1 MTQIRIKPWRTA
13 VAGLLVVLFVSTAT
27 AAAAR
32 APVAEIP
39 THAVVGSASQPSP
52 TDRADRVDFNG
63 DGFDDL
69 AIGVPGEGI
78 RGAALAGAVN
88 ILYGGTGGLAGTNQ
102 LLTQGNPEAVDLFG
116 LAVAKGDFNA
126 DGFTDLAVGAPS
138 EDVGAAGLAGAVNV
152 FYGSAAG
159 LPATSQVR
167 LQGNPENSDR
177 FGSALDA
184 GLFNDDDVLDLAVG
198 APGETVG
205 GRPDAG
211 AVSVF
216 YGSAAGLPATS
227 QGLFQ
232 GNPEQGD
239 RFGATLVAGFFNA
252 DQGDLA
258 VGAPGEDVGTAG
270 GAGAVSVFSGAPGGL
285 PATSQVR
292 LQANPE
298 VGDQFGAALAAGFFS
313 GSIFSDL
320 AVGAPTETLGG
331 TADAGAVSVFLGSA
345 IQLSGT
351 AAQTLVQGSGVGG
364 TAEAGDEFGSALAAG
379 FFDAGPSDLAIGA
392 PFEDLGATSN
402 AGAVNVVYG
411 SNTGLVGRN
420 QTLTQNSPGVV
431 GTAES
436 GDLFGAAL
444 ARGIFLNNFNG
455 DDFADLAI
463 GAPGEDVGT
472 AADAGAVNV
481 QYGSATGLP
490 GPGGQLFTQNSAGVG
505 GAAESGDG
513 FGAALD

>member
-1 MTQIRIKPWRTA
+1 MRRALGVIA
-13 VAGLLVVLFVSTAT
+13 VALATLL
-27 AAAAR
+27 AAAW
-32 APVAEIP
+32 P
-39 THAVVGSASQPSP
+39 VVGSVAQPSP

-69 AIGVPGEGI
+69 AIGVPAEGVG
-78 RGAALAGAVN
+78 GAALAGAVN
-88 ILYGGTGGLAGTNQ
+88 ILNGGADGLAGTDQ
-102 LLTQGNPEAVDLFG
+102 LLIQGNPEPVDLFG
-116 LAVAKGDFNA
+116 FAVAKGDFNA

-138 EDVGAAGLAGAVNV
+138 EDVGTAGLAGAVNV
-152 FYGSAAG
+152 FYGSVNG

-167 LQGNPENSDR
+167 LQSNPENSDR

-184 GLFNDDDVLDLAVG
+184 GLFNDDDVMDLAVG

-205 GRPDAG
+205 GRADAG

-216 YGSAAGLPATS
+216 YGSAGGLPATS
-227 QGLFQ
+227 QTLLQ

-239 RFGATLVAGFFNA
+239 RFGAALVAGFFNA

-258 VGAPGEDVGTAG
+258 VGAPGEDVGSAG
-270 GAGAVSVFSGAPGGL
+270 GAGAVSVFSGTPGGL
-285 PATSQVR
+285 PTSSRVL

-298 VGDQFGAALAAGFFS
+298 VGDQFG
-313 GSIFSDL
+313 
-320 AVGAPTETLGG
+320 
-331 TADAGAVSVFLGSA
+331 
-345 IQLSGT
+345 
-351 AAQTLVQGSGVGG
+351 
-364 TAEAGDEFGSALAAG
+364 SALAAG
-379 FFDAGPSDLAIGA
+379 FFDTGPSDLAIGA
-392 PFEDLGATSN
+392 PFEDLGGATD

-431 GTAES
+431 GTAEP
-436 GDLFGAAL
+436 GDLFGVAL
-444 ARGIFLNNFNG
+444 ARGIFFNNFNG

-463 GAPGEDVGT
+463 GAAGEDVGT
-472 AADAGAVNV
+472 RVDAGAVNV

-490 GPGGQLFTQNSAGVG
+490 GPGGQLFTQDSPGVG
-505 GAAESGDG
+505 GGTESGDG

>member
-1 MTQIRIKPWRTA
+1 MRRALVVIA
-13 VAGLLVVLFVSTAT
+13 VALATVLAAVLPAVG
-27 AAAAR
+27 AAA
-32 APVAEIP
+32 
-39 THAVVGSASQPSP
+39 QPSP

-69 AIGVPGEGI
+69 AIGVPAEGVG
-78 RGAALAGAVN
+78 GAALAGAVN
-88 ILYGGTGGLAGTNQ
+88 ILYGGAGGLAGTNQ
-102 LLTQGNPEAVDLFG
+102 LLTQGNPEPVDLFG
-116 LAVAKGDFNA
+116 FAVAKGDFNA

-177 FGSALDA
+177 FGFALDA
-184 GLFNDDDVLDLAVG
+184 GLFNDDDVMDLAVG

-205 GRPDAG
+205 GQLSAG

-216 YGSAAGLPATS
+216 YGSAGGLPATS

-232 GNPEQGD
+232 GNPELGD
-239 RFGATLVAGFFNA
+239 RFGAALVAGFFNA

-258 VGAPGEDVGTAG
+258 VGAPGEDVGSAG
-270 GAGAVSVFSGAPGGL
+270 GAGAVSVFSGTPGGL
-285 PATSQVR
+285 PTASRVL

-298 VGDQFGAALAAGFFS
+298 VGDQFGSALAAGFFS

-320 AVGAPTETLGG
+320 AVGAPTETVGSN
-331 TADAGAVSVFLGSA
+331 ADAGAVSVFLGSA
-345 IQLSGT
+345 SQLSGT
-351 AAQTLVQGSGVGG
+351 AAQTLVQGPGVGG
-364 TAEAGDEFGSALAAG
+364 AAEAGDEFGAALAAG
-379 FFDAGPSDLAIGA
+379 FFDTGPSDLAIGA
-392 PFEDLGATSN
+392 PFEDLGAATD

-420 QTLTQNSPGVV
+420 QTLTQDSPGVA

-436 GDLFGAAL
+436 GDLFGVAL
-444 ARGIFLNNFNG
+444 ARGIFFNNFNG

-463 GAPGEDVGT
+463 GAAAEDVG
-472 AADAGAVNV
+472 AATDAGAVNV

-490 GPGGQLFTQNSAGVG
+490 GPGGQLFTQDSPGVG
-505 GAAESGDG
+505 GTAESGDSLG
-513 FGAALD
+513 SALD

>member
-1 MTQIRIKPWRTA
+1 MRRALGVIA
-13 VAGLLVVLFVSTAT
+13 VALATLL
-27 AAAAR
+27 AAVW
-32 APVAEIP
+32 P
-39 THAVVGSASQPSP
+39 VVGSVAQPSP

-69 AIGVPGEGI
+69 AIGAPAEGVG
-78 RGAALAGAVN
+78 GAALAGAVN
-88 ILYGGTGGLAGTNQ
+88 ILYGGADGLAGTDQ
-102 LLTQGNPEAVDLFG
+102 LLTQGNPEPVDLFG
-116 LAVAKGDFNA
+116 FAVAKGDFNA
-126 DGFTDLAVGAPS
+126 DGFTDLAAGAPN
-138 EDVGAAGLAGAVNV
+138 EDVGAAPSAGAVNV

-167 LQGNPENSDR
+167 LQGNPEIGDQ
-177 FGSALDA
+177 FGFALDA
-184 GLFNDDDVLDLAVG
+184 GLFNDDDFLDLAVG

-205 GRPDAG
+205 GQLSAG

-216 YGSAAGLPATS
+216 YGSAAGLPANS

-239 RFGATLVAGFFNA
+239 RFGAALVAGFFNA
-252 DQGDLA
+252 NQGDLA

-285 PATSQVR
+285 PVASQVL
-292 LQANPE
+292 LQTNPE
-298 VGDQFGAALAAGFFS
+298 VGDQFGAALAASFFDS
-313 GSIFSDL
+313 DIFNDL
-320 AVGAPTETLGG
+320 AVGAPTETVG
-331 TADAGAVSVFLGSA
+331 TSADAGAVSVFFGSA
-345 IQLSGT
+345 SQLSG
-351 AAQTLVQGSGVGG
+351 AAGQTLVQGPGVGG
-364 TAEAGDEFGSALAAG
+364 SAEAGDQFGSALAAG
-379 FFDAGPSDLAIGA
+379 PFDTGPSDLAIGT
-392 PFEDLGATSN
+392 PFEDLGATTD

-420 QTLTQNSPGVV
+420 QTLTQASPGV
-431 GTAES
+431 GGNAES

-444 ARGIFLNNFNG
+444 ARGIFFNNFNG

-490 GPGGQLFTQNSAGVG
+490 GPGGQLFTQDSPGVG
-505 GAAESGDG
+505 GAAESGDA

>member
-1 MTQIRIKPWRTA
+1 MRRALGVIA
-13 VAGLLVVLFVSTAT
+13 VALATLL
-27 AAAAR
+27 AAAW
-32 APVAEIP
+32 P
-39 THAVVGSASQPSP
+39 VVGSVAQPSP

-69 AIGVPGEGI
+69 AIGAPAEGVG
-78 RGAALAGAVN
+78 GASLAGAVN
-88 ILYGGTGGLAGTNQ
+88 ILYGGADGLAGTDQ
-102 LLTQGNPEAVDLFG
+102 LLTQGNPEPVDLFG

-126 DGFTDLAVGAPS
+126 DGFTDLAVGAPN
-138 EDVGAAGLAGAVNV
+138 EDVGAAPSAGAVNV

-167 LQGNPENSDR
+167 LQGNPEIGDQ
-177 FGSALDA
+177 FGFALDA
-184 GLFNDDDVLDLAVG
+184 GLFNDDDFLDLAVG

-205 GRPDAG
+205 GQLSAG

-216 YGSAAGLPATS
+216 YGSAAGLPANS

-239 RFGATLVAGFFNA
+239 RFGAALVAGFFNA

-285 PATSQVR
+285 PVASQVR

-298 VGDQFGAALAAGFFS
+298 VGDQFGLALAAGFFS

-320 AVGAPTETLGG
+320 AVGAPTETVG
-331 TADAGAVSVFLGSA
+331 TSADAGAVSVFLGSA
-345 IQLSGT
+345 SQLGGA
-351 AAQTLVQGSGVGG
+351 AAQTLVQGPGVGG
-364 TAEAGDEFGSALAAG
+364 TAETGDEFGSALAAG
-379 FFDAGPSDLAIGA
+379 PFDTGPSDLAIGA
-392 PFEDLGATSN
+392 PFEDLGAATD

-431 GTAES
+431 GTAEP
-436 GDLFGAAL
+436 GDLFGVAL

-463 GAPGEDVGT
+463 GVAGEDVGT
-472 AADAGAVNV
+472 QVDAGAVNV
-481 QYGSATGLP
+481 QYGAATGLP
-490 GPGGQLFTQNSAGVG
+490 GPGGQLFTQDSPGVG
-505 GAAESGDG
+505 GTAESGDG

>member
-1 MTQIRIKPWRTA
+1 MTQIRTAWRTA
-13 VAGLLVVLFVSTAT
+13 VAGLLVVLLVATAT

-32 APVAEIP
+32 APVAGSP

-52 TDRADRVDFNG
+52 SDRADRVDFNG

-69 AIGVPGEGI
+69 AIGVPGEGVG
-78 RGAALAGAVN
+78 GAALAGAVN

-116 LAVAKGDFNA
+116 FAVAKGDFNA

-184 GLFNDDDVLDLAVG
+184 GLFNDDDVMDLAVG

-216 YGSAAGLPATS
+216 YGSAGGLPATS
-227 QGLFQ
+227 QTLFQ

-239 RFGATLVAGFFNA
+239 RFGTALVAGFFNA

-298 VGDQFGAALAAGFFS
+298 VGDQFGLALAAGFFS
-313 GSIFSDL
+313 GSNFYDL
-320 AVGAPTETLGG
+320 AVGAPTETVG
-331 TADAGAVSVFLGSA
+331 TNADAGAVSMFLGSA
-345 IQLSGT
+345 IQLSGA
-351 AAQTLVQGSGVGG
+351 AAQTLVQGPGVGG
-364 TAEAGDEFGSALAAG
+364 AAEAGDEFGSALAAG
-379 FFDAGPSDLAIGA
+379 FFDTGPSDLAIGA
-392 PFEDLGATSN
+392 PFEDLGATTD

-431 GTAES
+431 GTAEP

-490 GPGGQLFTQNSAGVG
+490 GPGGQLFTQNSPGVG
-505 GAAESGDG
+505 GSAESGDG

>member
-1 MTQIRIKPWRTA
+1 MRRA
-13 VAGLLVVLFVSTAT
+13 LVVIAVTLAT
-27 AAAAR
+27 LLAAAW
-32 APVAEIP
+32 P
-39 THAVVGSASQPSP
+39 VVGSAAQPSP
-52 TDRADRVDFNG
+52 TDRTDRIDFNG

-69 AIGVPGEGI
+69 AIGVPAEGVD
-78 RGAALAGAVN
+78 GAILAGAVN
-88 ILYGGTGGLAGTNQ
+88 VLYGGADGLAGTNQ
-102 LLTQGNPEAVDLFG
+102 LLTQGNPEPVDLFG

-152 FYGSAAG
+152 FYGSADG

-184 GLFNDDDVLDLAVG
+184 GLFNDDDVMDLAVG

-205 GRPDAG
+205 GQLSAG

-239 RFGATLVAGFFNA
+239 RFGAALVAGFFNA

-298 VGDQFGAALAAGFFS
+298 VGDQFGSALAAGFFS
-313 GSIFSDL
+313 GGTIFYDL
-320 AVGAPTETLGG
+320 AVGAPTETVG
-331 TADAGAVSVFLGSA
+331 TSAGAGAVSVFLGSA

-351 AAQTLVQGSGVGG
+351 AAQTLVQGPGVGG

-379 FFDAGPSDLAIGA
+379 FFDSGPSDLAIGA
-392 PFEDLGATSN
+392 PFEDLGTATN

-420 QTLTQNSPGVV
+420 QTLTQDSPGVV
-431 GTAES
+431 GTAEP

-444 ARGIFLNNFNG
+444 ARGIFFNNFNG
-455 DDFADLAI
+455 DDFTDLAI
-463 GAPGEDVGT
+463 GAPSEDVG
-472 AADAGAVNV
+472 AATDAGAVNV

-490 GPGGQLFTQNSAGVG
+490 GPGGQLFTQDSPGVG
-505 GAAESGDG
+505 GTAESDDG

>member
-1 MTQIRIKPWRTA
+1 MRRA
-13 VAGLLVVLFVSTAT
+13 LVVIAVTLAT
-27 AAAAR
+27 LLAAAW
-32 APVAEIP
+32 P
-39 THAVVGSASQPSP
+39 VVGSAAQPSP
-52 TDRADRVDFNG
+52 TDRTDRIDFNG

-69 AIGVPGEGI
+69 AIGVPAEGVD
-78 RGAALAGAVN
+78 GAILAGAVN
-88 ILYGGTGGLAGTNQ
+88 VLYGGADGLAGTNQ
-102 LLTQGNPEAVDLFG
+102 LLTQGNPEPLDLFG

-152 FYGSAAG
+152 FYGSADG

-184 GLFNDDDVLDLAVG
+184 GLFNDDDVMDLAVG

-205 GRPDAG
+205 GQLSAG

-239 RFGATLVAGFFNA
+239 RFGAALVAGFFNA

-258 VGAPGEDVGTAG
+258 VGAPGEDVGSAG

-298 VGDQFGAALAAGFFS
+298 VGDQFGSALAAGFFS
-313 GSIFSDL
+313 GGTIFYDL
-320 AVGAPTETLGG
+320 AVGAPTETVG
-331 TADAGAVSVFLGSA
+331 TSAGAGAVSVFLGSA
-345 IQLSGT
+345 IQLSET
-351 AAQTLVQGSGVGG
+351 AAQTLVQGPGVGG

-379 FFDAGPSDLAIGA
+379 FFDSGPSDLAIGA
-392 PFEDLGATSN
+392 PFEDLGTATN

-420 QTLTQNSPGVV
+420 QTLTQDSPGVV

-444 ARGIFLNNFNG
+444 ARGIFFNNFNG
-455 DDFADLAI
+455 DDFTDLAI
-463 GAPGEDVGT
+463 GAPSEDVG
-472 AADAGAVNV
+472 AATDAGAVNV

-490 GPGGQLFTQNSAGVG
+490 GPGGQLFTQDSPGVG
-505 GAAESGDG
+505 GTAESDDG